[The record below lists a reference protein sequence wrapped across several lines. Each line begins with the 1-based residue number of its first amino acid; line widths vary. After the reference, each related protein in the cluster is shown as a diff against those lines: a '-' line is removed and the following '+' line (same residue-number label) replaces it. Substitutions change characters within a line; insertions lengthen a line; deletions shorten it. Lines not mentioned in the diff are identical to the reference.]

1 MPRQARRGHGRVTLQ
16 QVGQAAAVT
25 AITVSRFLRDPGM
38 VAPATAERIRAAL
51 AQTGYVP
58 NRQAGWLASGVS
70 NMVAVLLPN
79 LTNSIFA
86 ETAQGMS
93 EGLQAAGFEL
103 LIAATAY
110 SLEREEQQLRT
121 VMGWNPAAVVVT
133 GRQHSPGAR
142 KLLAQAQAS
151 GTPVIEIWDHHAP
164 ARSKRQAHF
173 TQIGFSHDAVGR
185 AMAEHLLRSG
195 RTVLAYVD
203 SGVGEDYR
211 AHERGMAFAATAR
224 AAGAQVTVLVAPPG
238 DAFDA
243 GRQALTELMR
253 VGPPAITAAAFANDH
268 LACGALLEATRQ
280 KVPVPHRLALL
291 GFGDFAIARQLSPG
305 LSSVQLPRHAIG
317 SETAASLLQALREG
331 SPARSA
337 SLQWGLV
344 ARGST
349 GLAGGLRSLERV
361 AAAGLHSGANAP
373 ALAEIRKGPV

>member
-1 MPRQARRGHGRVTLQ
+1 MTLQ
-16 QVGQAAAVT
+16 DVGQAADVT
-25 AITVSRFLRDPGM
+25 AITVSRFLRDPER
-38 VAPATAERIRAAL
+38 VAPATATRIRAAL

-70 NMVAVLLPN
+70 NMVALLLPN
-79 LTNSIFA
+79 LANSIFA

-103 LIAATAY
+103 LIAATGY
-110 SLEREEQQLRT
+110 SQEREEQQLRT
-121 VMGWNPAAVVVT
+121 VMGWNPAALVVT
-133 GRQHSPGAR
+133 GRRHSAGAL

-151 GTPVIEIWDHHAP
+151 GTPVIEIWDHHPP
-164 ARSKRQAHF
+164 ARGEQHAHF
-173 TQIGFSHDAVGR
+173 TQIGFNHDAVGR

-195 RTVLAYVD
+195 RQVLAYVD
-203 SGVGEDYR
+203 SGVAEDYR
-211 AHERGMAFAATAR
+211 AHERGIAFAAAAR

-243 GRQALTELMR
+243 GRQTLTELMR
-253 VGPPAITAAAFANDH
+253 AGPPAITAAAFANDH
-268 LACGALLEATRQ
+268 LACGALLEATQRQ
-280 KVPVPHRLALL
+280 VPVPQRLALL

-317 SETAASLLQALREG
+317 IETASSLLDALRDG
-331 SPARSA
+331 GPARSA

-349 GLAGGLRSLERV
+349 GGG
-361 AAAGLHSGANAP
+361 
-373 ALAEIRKGPV
+373 